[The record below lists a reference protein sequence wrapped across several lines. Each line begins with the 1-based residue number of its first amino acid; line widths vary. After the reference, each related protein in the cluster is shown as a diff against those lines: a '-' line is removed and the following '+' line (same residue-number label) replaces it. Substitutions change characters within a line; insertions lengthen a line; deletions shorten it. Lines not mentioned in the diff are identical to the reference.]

1 MSIPG
6 APSLNSTQHTECL
19 DDLEGV
25 GNGSFFWLKGKLSL
39 GPLVFREAG
48 GEHSDEEGDE
58 FMKGRER

>member
-1 MSIPG
+1 MPHPST
-6 APSLNSTQHTECL
+6 APSTECL